1 MGAKGAMDEV
11 DLVVS
16 GHPDTLRLGA
26 PSAGF
31 AAAVA
36 RPAVVHPKAVARPE
50 AVVVAAVAAMKLPE
64 RGAEGARPLTK

>member
-1 MGAKGAMDEV
+1 MDEV

-36 RPAVVHPKAVARPE
+36 RPAVVIVTAC
-50 AVVVAAVAAMKLPE
+50 LF
-64 RGAEGARPLTK
+64 